1 MNYKAYNELRLM
13 GHDPET
19 AMELAK
25 TYQLQGIYEQKKAV
39 DHTRRGSFARVIG
52 LKDEW
57 KPLTSNK
64 EVKDA

>member
-25 TYQLQGIYEQKKAV
+25 TYKSKGMYEQKKTV
-39 DHTRRGSFARVIG
+39 DHTRRGGFARVIG
-52 LKDEW
+52 LKAEW
-57 KPLTSNK
+57 KKGSTN
-64 EVKDA
+64 VR